1 MGTTLASF
9 NAYNGLKF
17 VHVLAAI
24 VWVGGAVSAN
34 IQGTRIKRSGDAAR
48 LATFGRDTE
57 WLGTHV
63 YLPAS
68 LIVLLFGILTALKG
82 SYSFTQEWLIIGI
95 VGIVATSLTGSL
107 YLGPELKRIS
117 ELIASR
123 GPEDAEAARRIARLI
138 VVSRV
143 DLVVLLIV
151 IGAMV
156 FKPGL

>member
-1 MGTTLASF
+1 MLARF
-9 NAYNGLKF
+9 DAYNGLKF
-17 VHVLAAI
+17 IHVLAAMI
-24 VWVGGAVSAN
+24 WVGGAVSAN
-34 IQGTRIKRSGDAAR
+34 IQGTRIKRSGDMVR
-48 LATFGRDTE
+48 LTAYGRDTE

-68 LIVLLFGILTALKG
+68 LTVLLFGILTALKG

-117 ELIASR
+117 GLITAR
-123 GPEDAEAARRIARLI
+123 GPEDPEVGRRISRLI
-138 VVSRV
+138 VISRV

-151 IGAMV
+151 IGAMI